1 MTIFPLLFLPPAS
14 WGLQCMLCGRTGKC
28 QVEECAPGQD
38 LCRTTFMR
46 MWEGEIPALGS
57 CRELE
62 WPRTLISPVIR
73 DSAKEKDKETP
84 FHTHQ
89 VDKHSKH

>member
-1 MTIFPLLFLPPAS
+1 
-14 WGLQCMLCGRTGKC
+14 
-28 QVEECAPGQD
+28 
-38 LCRTTFMR
+38 MR